1 MANTPYCRPVWKCV
15 GCPSTLGNLRQ
26 VFRRVTPYFVH
37 IPLYGSIWGFAC
49 ASDTL
54 DPSTLTPR
62 DVDRIVAERRMS
74 HLQYYNGA
82 THQAVFAVP
91 NYVRELLG

>member
-1 MANTPYCRPVWKCV
+1 MTRRNTCRRL
-15 GCPSTLGNLRQ
+15 PS
-26 VFRRVTPYFVH
+26 VAPYFVH

-54 DPSTLTPR
+54 DPSALAPR
-62 DVDRIVAERRMS
+62 DVDRIVAQRGLS

-82 THQAVFAVP
+82 THQAVFAMP
-91 NYVRELLG
+91 NYVRDLVAPAQAGA